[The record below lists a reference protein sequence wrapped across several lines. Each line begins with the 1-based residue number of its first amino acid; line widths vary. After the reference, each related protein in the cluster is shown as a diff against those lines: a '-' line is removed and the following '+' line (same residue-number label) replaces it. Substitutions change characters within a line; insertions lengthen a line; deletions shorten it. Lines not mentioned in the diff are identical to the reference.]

1 MSDLLNKAFLKDR
14 EFYLEENLSDKAN
27 GFAQSRN
34 VSFGI
39 NQIPIS
45 VPRARQGNFYPHL
58 LPKYSRNIGDA
69 HGSLLE
75 SIILNCKSFKSIANT
90 FRSLDLP
97 YSPAQTEIIL
107 DEIFAE
113 AKKYNQ
119 RQLESDYAF
128 IYIDAKVIDITDE
141 TGHVKKAVHF
151 LALGVNMEMKKEIL
165 FSESFFG
172 NESLDLWRKVLQN
185 LKNRGVTRVLI
196 LI

>member
-1 MSDLLNKAFLKDR
+1 MLNSAFLKDR

-27 GFAQSRN
+27 GFASARN
-34 VSFGI
+34 VNFGI
-39 NQIPIS
+39 SQIPIA
-45 VPRARQGNFYPHL
+45 VPRARNGNFYPHL

-75 SIILNCKSFKSIANT
+75 SVILNCKSFKSIANT

-128 IYIDAKVIDITDE
+128 VYMDAKVIDIVAED
-141 TGHVKKAVHF
+141 GHVKKAMHF
-151 LALGVNMEMKKEIL
+151 
-165 FSESFFG
+165 
-172 NESLDLWRKVLQN
+172 
-185 LKNRGVTRVLI
+185 
-196 LI
+196 